1 MKRRLMER
9 LKAKRLKEV
18 VVKEAADSTID
29 VVAVEVKAVRGA
41 VAMVSSEDVVAA
53 AEVEEVVEE
62 VATLIIKRMTRASN
76 RPINLGDLIPEEEVG
91 AEVANSKPLMLNL
104 RTLNQVRL
112 KKTEWASSMTGAFS
126 FECFLPCY
134 NR

>member
-9 LKAKRLKEV
+9 LKVKKLKEV

-53 AEVEEVVEE
+53 AEVEAVVEE
-62 VATLIIKRMTRASN
+62 EEAS
-76 RPINLGDLIPEEEVG
+76 DFDTDWE
-91 AEVANSKPLMLNL
+91 
-104 RTLNQVRL
+104 
-112 KKTEWASSMTGAFS
+112 
-126 FECFLPCY
+126 
-134 NR
+134 